1 MEYFEGTSKK
11 KIILIISIV
20 FITIFGFG
28 KFTRADDNST
38 KAFPIPGFNAYW
50 YPSEAIYGFVQGC
63 WQEMEQAQGL
73 NELWPDEVR
82 AVCGCIIDNIRL
94 VVTWAEF
101 SLEWTGTLEG
111 NKRTLAGGYTN
122 MCILKVLQIKQMKKE
137 MNESG
142 T

>member
-1 MEYFEGTSKK
+1 
-11 KIILIISIV
+11 
-20 FITIFGFG
+20 
-28 KFTRADDNST
+28 
-38 KAFPIPGFNAYW
+38 
-50 YPSEAIYGFVQGC
+50 
-63 WQEMEQAQGL
+63 MEQAQGL

-101 SLEWTGTLEG
+101 SNEWTGTLKG

-122 MCILKVLQIKQMKKE
+122 MCILKILQIKQMKKE